1 MAEELLK
8 QIECMGILPVIKLNN
23 AKDAVPL
30 AKALCEGG
38 LPCAEVTF
46 RTDAARESIAEMTK
60 AYPEMLVGAGT
71 VLNTEQVDAAI
82 EAGAKFIVSPG
93 LNPDTVEYCVKK
105 GIPILPGCS
114 SPSDIEQAIK
124 YGLNVVKF
132 FPAEAAGGLK
142 AIKAMAAPYSQI
154 RFMPTGGI
162 NPSNVSD
169 YLAEDKIL
177 ACGGTWMVPAAEI
190 EAGNFDKIREL
201 TEEAVRSML
210 GFRLAH
216 VGINC
221 ENELEAHLVAGAFDT
236 MFGFAPNENPSSIFS
251 AGYVET
257 MKKPYLGTKGHIAIA
272 TYSVELA
279 KAYLE
284 RKGVKFNEDSTV
296 YRPDGKIQA
305 VYMAEE
311 VGGFAIHLVR
321 KPKEIGTSLV
331 TYDDVYRTGIQL
343 KNRVTD
349 GSDPY
354 APYYRKGSAA
364 SHITVS
370 EVDAIDLTDV
380 ELVHV
385 TGIPPSLS
393 QSARKATFRLMDR
406 AKEAGIFIT
415 FDPNLRQ
422 VLWEDEE
429 TMCTVL
435 NQLAAKADV
444 VLPGIGECKI
454 LAGTEDKKEA
464 ADFYQKLGVKTV
476 IIKDGSKG
484 AYVQTADENYDVAGY
499 KVEKVVDT
507 VGAGDG
513 FAVGVLSGILEGL
526 DLKDSVKRGNAIGAI
541 QVMNIGDNEGLPTPK
556 ELKAFQESN

>member
-1 MAEELLK
+1 MGKTILFGEPMALLIADTTGPLEEV
-8 QIECMGILPVIKLNN
+8 EHFTRAMSG
-23 AKDAVPL
+23 
-30 AKALCEGG
+30 
-38 LPCAEVTF
+38 AEVNV
-46 RTDAARESIAEMTK
+46 SI
-60 AYPEMLVGAGT
+60 
-71 VLNTEQVDAAI
+71 
-82 EAGAKFIVSPG
+82 G
-93 LNPDTVEYCVKK
+93 LSRLGHPVEYLTRLGDDPFGHYIASALKK
-105 GIPILPGCS
+105 
-114 SPSDIEQAIK
+114 
-124 YGLNVVKF
+124 N
-132 FPAEAAGGLK
+132 
-142 AIKAMAAPYSQI
+142 
-154 RFMPTGGI
+154 
-162 NPSNVSD
+162 
-169 YLAEDKIL
+169 
-177 ACGGTWMVPAAEI
+177 
-190 EAGNFDKIREL
+190 
-201 TEEAVRSML
+201 
-210 GFRLAH
+210 
-216 VGINC
+216 
-221 ENELEAHLVAGAFDT
+221 
-236 MFGFAPNENPSSIFS
+236 
-251 AGYVET
+251 
-257 MKKPYLGTKGHIAIA
+257 
-272 TYSVELA
+272 
-279 KAYLE
+279 
-284 RKGVKFNEDSTV
+284 
-296 YRPDGKIQA
+296 
-305 VYMAEE
+305 
-311 VGGFAIHLVR
+311 
-321 KPKEIGTSLV
+321 EIGTSLV

-364 SHITVS
+364 SHITIS
-370 EVDAIDLTDV
+370 EIDAIDLTDV

-385 TGIPPSLS
+385 TGIPPALS

-406 AKEAGIFIT
+406 AKEAEIFIT
-415 FDPNLRQ
+415 FDPNLRP

-454 LAGTEDKKEA
+454 LAGTEDKKEV

>member
-1 MAEELLK
+1 MGKTILFGEPMALLIADTTGPLEEV
-8 QIECMGILPVIKLNN
+8 EHFTRAMSG
-23 AKDAVPL
+23 
-30 AKALCEGG
+30 
-38 LPCAEVTF
+38 AEVNV
-46 RTDAARESIAEMTK
+46 SI
-60 AYPEMLVGAGT
+60 
-71 VLNTEQVDAAI
+71 
-82 EAGAKFIVSPG
+82 G
-93 LNPDTVEYCVKK
+93 LSRLGHPVEYLTRLGDDPFGHYIANALKK
-105 GIPILPGCS
+105 
-114 SPSDIEQAIK
+114 
-124 YGLNVVKF
+124 N
-132 FPAEAAGGLK
+132 
-142 AIKAMAAPYSQI
+142 
-154 RFMPTGGI
+154 
-162 NPSNVSD
+162 
-169 YLAEDKIL
+169 
-177 ACGGTWMVPAAEI
+177 
-190 EAGNFDKIREL
+190 
-201 TEEAVRSML
+201 
-210 GFRLAH
+210 
-216 VGINC
+216 
-221 ENELEAHLVAGAFDT
+221 
-236 MFGFAPNENPSSIFS
+236 
-251 AGYVET
+251 
-257 MKKPYLGTKGHIAIA
+257 
-272 TYSVELA
+272 
-279 KAYLE
+279 
-284 RKGVKFNEDSTV
+284 
-296 YRPDGKIQA
+296 
-305 VYMAEE
+305 
-311 VGGFAIHLVR
+311 
-321 KPKEIGTSLV
+321 EIGTSLV

-364 SHITVS
+364 SHITIS
-370 EVDAIDLTDV
+370 EIDAIDLTDV

-385 TGIPPSLS
+385 TGIPPALS

-415 FDPNLRQ
+415 FDPNLRP

-454 LAGTEDKKEA
+454 LVGTEDKKEA

-484 AYVQTADENYDVAGY
+484 AYVQTADEKYDVAGY

>member
-1 MAEELLK
+1 MGKTILFGEPMALLIADTTGPLEEV
-8 QIECMGILPVIKLNN
+8 EHFTRAMSG
-23 AKDAVPL
+23 
-30 AKALCEGG
+30 
-38 LPCAEVTF
+38 AEVNV
-46 RTDAARESIAEMTK
+46 SI
-60 AYPEMLVGAGT
+60 
-71 VLNTEQVDAAI
+71 
-82 EAGAKFIVSPG
+82 G
-93 LNPDTVEYCVKK
+93 LSRLGHPVEYLTRLGDDPFGHYIANALKK
-105 GIPILPGCS
+105 
-114 SPSDIEQAIK
+114 
-124 YGLNVVKF
+124 N
-132 FPAEAAGGLK
+132 
-142 AIKAMAAPYSQI
+142 
-154 RFMPTGGI
+154 
-162 NPSNVSD
+162 
-169 YLAEDKIL
+169 
-177 ACGGTWMVPAAEI
+177 
-190 EAGNFDKIREL
+190 
-201 TEEAVRSML
+201 
-210 GFRLAH
+210 
-216 VGINC
+216 
-221 ENELEAHLVAGAFDT
+221 
-236 MFGFAPNENPSSIFS
+236 
-251 AGYVET
+251 
-257 MKKPYLGTKGHIAIA
+257 
-272 TYSVELA
+272 
-279 KAYLE
+279 
-284 RKGVKFNEDSTV
+284 
-296 YRPDGKIQA
+296 
-305 VYMAEE
+305 
-311 VGGFAIHLVR
+311 
-321 KPKEIGTSLV
+321 EIGTSLV

-364 SHITVS
+364 SHITIS
-370 EVDAIDLTDV
+370 EIDAIDLTDV

-385 TGIPPSLS
+385 TGIPPALS

-415 FDPNLRQ
+415 FDPNLRP

-464 ADFYQKLGVKTV
+464 AYFYQKLGVKTV

-556 ELKAFQESN
+556 ELKAFQENN